1 MTNSISENRISQ
13 GTQIWLSNWSYLS
26 KIKSRVLCFSLL
38 FTTGFFL
45 SGADRRGKKMEGLLC
60 FCFAA
65 FIILGWSFASLAWR
79 SAKLMSDNFDSFT
92 QRHNRRLLKTT
103 GELSITLFFP
113 LQHSPWRGEWNLAK
127 DTTSDSDPSHH
138 TLILQTTFIEEL
150 LNLAVISP
158 KQVDLKKVRWSH
170 ERPKSA
176 PP

>member
-103 GELSITLFFP
+103 GELSIDCCKSFSYDDYFWESQNYSKRQDRLKTD
-113 LQHSPWRGEWNLAK
+113 LQITIAFSGN
-127 DTTSDSDPSHH
+127 
-138 TLILQTTFIEEL
+138 LILCL
-150 LNLAVISP
+150 VSL
-158 KQVDLKKVRWSH
+158 
-170 ERPKSA
+170 
-176 PP
+176 